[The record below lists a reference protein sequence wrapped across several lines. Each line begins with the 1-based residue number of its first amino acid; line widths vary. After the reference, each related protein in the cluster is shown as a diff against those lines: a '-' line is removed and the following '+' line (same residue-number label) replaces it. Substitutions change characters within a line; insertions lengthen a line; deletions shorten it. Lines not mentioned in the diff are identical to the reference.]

1 MGKHQTEM
9 RTELFDAV
17 DELAQDLDDD
27 QLNALSDLF
36 EEIKSVS
43 DVTDIKDYLETMLT
57 EEPGSD
63 TDD

>member
-1 MGKHQTEM
+1 M
-9 RTELFDAV
+9 RTELFDIV

-43 DVTDIKDYLETMLT
+43 DVTDIKDYLEGLLT
-57 EEPGSD
+57 EEPGLD